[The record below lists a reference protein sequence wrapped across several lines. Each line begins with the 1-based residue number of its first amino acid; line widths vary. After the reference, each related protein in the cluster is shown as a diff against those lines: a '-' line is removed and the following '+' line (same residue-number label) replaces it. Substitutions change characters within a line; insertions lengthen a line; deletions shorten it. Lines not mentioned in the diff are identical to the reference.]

1 MQKKPGG
8 QNSRGNLPG
17 GRIDGDD
24 EMREATC
31 ARTPTSKAPTRSRTS
46 G

>member
-1 MQKKPGG
+1 MQK
-8 QNSRGNLPG
+8 LPG
-17 GRIDGDD
+17 ELARRRIVDDD

-31 ARTPTSKAPTRSRTS
+31 ARTQTSKAPTRSRTS

>member
-1 MQKKPGG
+1 MQKKPAVKT
-8 QNSRGNLPG
+8 PG
-17 GRIDGDD
+17 ELARWRIDGDD